1 MSIRIPKFEL
11 ELLLRGLSEAP
22 TIPEGKRYA
31 ATNGTFTMTL
41 DSDGWAELTEED
53 SVGE

>member
-11 ELLLRGLSEAP
+11 DLLLRGLSNAP
-22 TIPEGKRYA
+22 LISEGKRYA
-31 ATNGTFTMTL
+31 ATNGAFTMSL
-41 DSDGWAELTEED
+41 DSDGWVELAEGD

>member
-11 ELLLRGLSEAP
+11 ELLLRGLNDAP

-31 ATNGTFTMTL
+31 ATNGTFTLSL
-41 DSDGWAELTEED
+41 DSDGWVELNEGD